1 MPRLSGLCLPKHFVS
16 GIYCSDP
23 QQRTLVG
30 IVRICIVGC
39 GAIGGLL
46 AAHLA
51 KTEVEITVL
60 DRNGQFLALR
70 DRGLVFQSVDGSV
83 WSINNLAVV
92 DGLKGCG
99 SFDVVFLAVKAHEI
113 GALAADLAAILEE
126 HTALVTLQNG
136 IPWWYFQRYGG
147 VLNGNVLRSTDPDGN
162 LTELIPADRIL
173 GCVAYP
179 AAEVVEP
186 GVIRHIEGIRF
197 PIGELDGT
205 TSPRVQQ
212 ISELLISAG
221 LKSPVLEDIRS
232 EIWLKAWGNL
242 AFNPISAL
250 THATMADIAIH
261 PHSRKYTEQV
271 MKEAQVVASELGV
284 QFRVPLERRLRGAE
298 RVGGHKTSMLQ
309 DLLSRRP
316 LELDAILGAVIE
328 IANLMKVSV
337 PNLKGL
343 YALCSLRNAI
353 NLEHSIAND

>member
-1 MPRLSGLCLPKHFVS
+1 M
-16 GIYCSDP
+16 
-23 QQRTLVG
+23 
-30 IVRICIVGC
+30 RICILGC

-51 KTEVEITVL
+51 KTQVEVVVF

-70 DRGLVFQSVDGSV
+70 DRGLILQSADGTEQSTDK
-83 WSINNLAVV
+83 LTVV
-92 DGLKGCG
+92 DSLKGCG

-113 GALAADLAAILEE
+113 GVLAADVEQVMGE
-126 HTALVTLQNG
+126 NTALVTLQNG
-136 IPWWYFQRYGG
+136 IPWWYFQRHGG
-147 VLNGNVLRSTDPDGN
+147 ALDGHILQSTDPAGK
-162 LTELIPADRIL
+162 LAGQISPDRIL

-186 GVIRHIEGIRF
+186 GIIRHIEGIRF
-197 PIGELDGT
+197 PIGELDGKI
-205 TSPRVQQ
+205 SPRVQT
-212 ISELLISAG
+212 ISELLVSAG
-221 LKSPVLEDIRS
+221 LKSPILEDIRS

-261 PHSRKYTEQV
+261 PHSRDYTVQL
-271 MKEAQVVASELGV
+271 MNEAQAVASELGI

-298 RVGGHKTSMLQ
+298 QVGGHKTSMLQ
-309 DLLSRRP
+309 DLLARRP

-328 IANLMKVSV
+328 IANLVDISV

-343 YALCSLRNAI
+343 YALCSLRNAV
-353 NLEHSIAND
+353 NLELQIASD